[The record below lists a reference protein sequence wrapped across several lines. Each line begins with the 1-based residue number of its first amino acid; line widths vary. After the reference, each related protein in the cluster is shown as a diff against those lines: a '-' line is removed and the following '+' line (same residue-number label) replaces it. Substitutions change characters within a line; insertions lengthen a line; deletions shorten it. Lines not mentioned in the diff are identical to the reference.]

1 MNNEL
6 NKRINTTKNF
16 STDLVHEIR
25 NPLASLKSASEIISE
40 TKDKEQTQKTQSTQ
54 TKTKK
59 QETKE
64 AKTSVTNGIFD
75 DFHSFLEDNFGKIK
89 AKRIDNT
96 SDKAEAENEREE
108 FIHQYES
115 YLTELELNGIEF
127 DDYSYNDWLEE
138 KIAREVKN

>member
-1 MNNEL
+1 MVYL
-6 NKRINTTKNF
+6 MTFIPFLRI
-16 STDLVHEIR
+16 
-25 NPLASLKSASEIISE
+25 
-40 TKDKEQTQKTQSTQ
+40 
-54 TKTKK
+54 
-59 QETKE
+59 
-64 AKTSVTNGIFD
+64 TSV
-75 DFHSFLEDNFGKIK
+75 
-89 AKRIDNT
+89 KRIDNT